1 MLYKSVCLAIAMAR
15 YLSKD
20 SYMEF
25 LLLYSGT
32 ISFIIDTVFMLSN
45 W

>member
-20 SYMEF
+20 SYRGCN
-25 LLLYSGT
+25 LNCVKACS
-32 ISFIIDTVFMLSN
+32 
-45 W
+45 